1 MIEDLIPTFLFLM
14 HVSDRLRHV
23 SVLPIETLETAATKL
38 ATEAGGV
45 EGSLGTVGIGTF
57 LGVGS
62 LICLLGDLQGTRV
75 ERLVLHRN
83 GLGNLN
89 KLNY

>member
-1 MIEDLIPTFLFLM
+1 M
-14 HVSDRLRHV
+14 
-23 SVLPIETLETAATKL
+23 
-38 ATEAGGV
+38 EAEGL

-57 LGVGS
+57 KGVGS
-62 LICLLGDLQGTRV
+62 LFCSLGDLQGTRV